1 MKDREAQIL
10 RRMEL
15 LELEAGVQR
24 ATLLATIAQ
33 WEQKR
38 ALSYAS
44 GVGSMAVKLLKIP
57 RVRWMLLASLL
68 TKLKTKKNND

>member
-1 MKDREAQIL
+1 MNDREAQIL

-24 ATLLATIAQ
+24 AALLATIAQ

-38 ALSYAS
+38 ALSYAT

-68 TKLKTKKNND
+68 TKLKSKKNKD